1 MDISGKRILLL
12 FIGLMLLVTMAVIV
26 KHHHIFIT
34 KPAAESLPLEPTI
47 DSLQIAAPPPT
58 MLYGFVVDSMVIIE
72 GKIKRNQ
79 NLSDILSSYNVSPE
93 VIHELAKKSQ
103 KVFDVRKIGIHKKYT
118 LICQPD
124 SFNTAK
130 CLVYEPNPLEYIV
143 FDLNDTLQVYR
154 TLRKVDTL
162 ERTMGG
168 YITKSLYQDM
178 VDKGASPQLVNDL
191 VDVFGWQVDFFRV
204 QKGDKFKLIYEE
216 TQVEGEF
223 VGLGKVIGGYFEHFG
238 NEYYAINYDQG
249 KGHDFFDLEGNSL
262 RKAFLRAPIEYTR
275 ISSRYS
281 GRRYHPVLK
290 RHVAHLGTD
299 YAAPI
304 GTPIRAV
311 GDGTISEA
319 AYGKYNGNFVKI
331 KHNGTY
337 STQYLHMHKITRG
350 IRPGVRV
357 KKGQIIGYVG
367 RTGLANGSHV
377 CYRFWKNGKQVDAL
391 KVYIPPSQPIEEQ
404 NKFDFNYLKENI
416 KTQLDYI
423 PISPKTPKLLA
434 TSR

>member
-1 MDISGKRILLL
+1 MFSDGK
-12 FIGLMLLVTMAVIV
+12 
-26 KHHHIFIT
+26 
-34 KPAAESLPLEPTI
+34 
-47 DSLQIAAPPPT
+47 
-58 MLYGFVVDSMVIIE
+58 
-72 GKIKRNQ
+72 
-79 NLSDILSSYNVSPE
+79 
-93 VIHELAKKSQ
+93 
-103 KVFDVRKIGIHKKYT
+103 
-118 LICQPD
+118 
-124 SFNTAK
+124 
-130 CLVYEPNPLEYIV
+130 
-143 FDLNDTLQVYR
+143 
-154 TLRKVDTL
+154 
-162 ERTMGG
+162 
-168 YITKSLYQDM
+168 
-178 VDKGASPQLVNDL
+178 
-191 VDVFGWQVDFFRV
+191 
-204 QKGDKFKLIYEE
+204 KGDKFKLIYEE
-216 TQVEGEF
+216 TLVEDEF
-223 VGLGKVIGGYFEHFG
+223 VGLGKIIGGYFEHFG
-238 NEYYAINYDQG
+238 SEYYAINYDQG

-299 YAAPI
+299 YAAPR

-416 KTQLDYI
+416 KTQLDHI

-434 TSR
+434 RSK